1 MNTDI
6 PIYRAELDS
15 DQLVFASAQELER
28 ALTWIRDRGY
38 VIGLPNHNG
47 EMMVELKDT
56 DGNKHISVFYYKK
69 ETLSIHFPG
78 MIASDSDRLLPNGEK
93 DLRIFASLN
102 DGKGGDIIRFDNGVD
117 IRDIL
122 VMYQY
127 LTVDFIPIKI
137 IKDSYQ
143 FKGMSL
149 NDPLTI
155 IGIQQ

>member
-93 DLRIFASLN
+93 DLRIFASLSE
-102 DGKGGDIIRFDNGVD
+102 DGKGGDV
-117 IRDIL
+117 
-122 VMYQY
+122 
-127 LTVDFIPIKI
+127 
-137 IKDSYQ
+137 YQ
-143 FKGMSL
+143 FEWALGEETFVFDGKE
-149 NDPLTI
+149 I
-155 IGIQQ
+155 IPERFEYSEYHIVGIQQ